1 MGSMGPQKGV
11 TAPPGPR
18 QQVSEEPSLGKKA
31 ASRDGND
38 SSSRPSG
45 SWNPSTSGEAIILA
59 VLMCDQN
66 HLDGLIGNEAWR
78 LGTNR
83 LLQQQQSNAR

>member
-1 MGSMGPQKGV
+1 MSTQKGV
-11 TAPPGPR
+11 TAPPGQR

-45 SWNPSTSGEAIILA
+45 SWNPSASGEAISLA
-59 VLMCDQN
+59 TMSCDQ
-66 HLDGLIGNEAWR
+66 
-78 LGTNR
+78 
-83 LLQQQQSNAR
+83 SC